1 MVVPKNLTITFTKD
15 LPLDT
20 QDDIANTTLTGTVF
34 YNFASDSLDTKI
46 DAQLSYANYQND
58 SDRLTTNTYL
68 TLQPTK
74 CIKITKRLDQNP
86 TNFNILPQK

>member
-34 YNFASDSLDTKI
+34 YNFASDSW
-46 DAQLSYANYQND
+46 
-58 SDRLTTNTYL
+58 
-68 TLQPTK
+68 
-74 CIKITKRLDQNP
+74 
-86 TNFNILPQK
+86 ILKLMLAKLC